1 MQARQFGTDNKM
13 AKITNPL
20 HSLNATG
27 AFGKKITFT
36 GSTGGQRAIMYRA
49 PKGTSTPAK
58 TTNYAAGCAAWQ
70 LLDSAAKAAWK
81 AIATQKKLTGFNA
94 FMSD

>member
-1 MQARQFGTDNKM
+1 
-13 AKITNPL
+13 
-20 HSLNATG
+20 
-27 AFGKKITFT
+27 
-36 GSTGGQRAIMYRA
+36 MYRA

-70 LLDSAAKAAWK
+70 LLDSTAKATWK

-94 FMSD
+94 FMSDWITKIAPPMGTIWDNGTTTWDNSTTTFDV